1 MNLKMQRNSKPPLTV
16 AGYCFF
22 LAVVALPATLSGQDT
37 LTLPESYRLAEQNYP
52 LAGQVELLSASNS
65 LKIKN
70 LNKNYLPQLTV
81 NGQATW
87 QSDVTQ
93 VEIQLPPPLPA
104 PEMPV
109 ISKDMY
115 KVTFDISQSVW
126 DGNVTRYQKKVET
139 MNLQVDQTNI
149 QAQLYQL
156 KERVNQYFLVV
167 VLLNENEKLLN
178 STKSQL
184 QEKLGEL
191 EAGILYGAVL
201 QSAADALRAE
211 LISLDQRLDELRI
224 ERSTAYHMLSDFLS
238 SDIPETTIL
247 ALPEALID
255 DPAWENRRLENEVFN
270 LQQTRLGI
278 MRNMVTTKWN
288 PKFYLFGQGGIG
300 RPGLNMLSNNFEPFG
315 IVGIKATWIPWN
327 WNANKN
333 EKKILELQSGIV
345 KTQQSAFDRN
355 LKVQSDRDLG
365 EIRKARAV
373 LGKDREIIDLREKIS
388 DAASHQLDNGVITSS
403 DYVNRLTE
411 ERQAKLNYEIH
422 RIQLIKAQL
431 AYLFNQGKL

>member
-1 MNLKMQRNSKPPLTV
+1 MNLKMQRNSKLPLTV

-115 KVTFDISQSVW
+115 KVTLDISQSVW

-139 MNLQVDQTNI
+139 MNLQVDQTNV

-156 KERVNQYFLVV
+156 K
-167 VLLNENEKLLN
+167 
-178 STKSQL
+178 
-184 QEKLGEL
+184 
-191 EAGILYGAVL
+191 
-201 QSAADALRAE
+201 
-211 LISLDQRLDELRI
+211 
-224 ERSTAYHMLSDFLS
+224 
-238 SDIPETTIL
+238 
-247 ALPEALID
+247 
-255 DPAWENRRLENEVFN
+255 
-270 LQQTRLGI
+270 
-278 MRNMVTTKWN
+278 
-288 PKFYLFGQGGIG
+288 
-300 RPGLNMLSNNFEPFG
+300 
-315 IVGIKATWIPWN
+315 
-327 WNANKN
+327 
-333 EKKILELQSGIV
+333 
-345 KTQQSAFDRN
+345 
-355 LKVQSDRDLG
+355 
-365 EIRKARAV
+365 
-373 LGKDREIIDLREKIS
+373 
-388 DAASHQLDNGVITSS
+388 
-403 DYVNRLTE
+403 
-411 ERQAKLNYEIH
+411 
-422 RIQLIKAQL
+422 
-431 AYLFNQGKL
+431 

>member
-1 MNLKMQRNSKPPLTV
+1 
-16 AGYCFF
+16 
-22 LAVVALPATLSGQDT
+22 
-37 LTLPESYRLAEQNYP
+37 
-52 LAGQVELLSASNS
+52 
-65 LKIKN
+65 
-70 LNKNYLPQLTV
+70 
-81 NGQATW
+81 
-87 QSDVTQ
+87 VTQ

-115 KVTFDISQSVW
+115 KVTLDISQSVW

-139 MNLQVDQTNI
+139 MNLQVDQTNV

-224 ERSTAYHMLSDFLS
+224 ERTTAYHMLSDFLL

-422 RIQLIKAQL
+422 RIQLIRAQL